1 MKNILYIIN
10 LDGEKIAFTN
20 GREYIRFVNGN
31 ASVRPVAKAIQVG
44 LFDEDARAIDAGKM
58 DKKIVYCFKY
68 GKQQTVA
75 FTSELARAIH
85 ARENGL
91 TGESFFEATCYN
103 WASDVNE
110 KLIKI
115 EENEGC

>member
-1 MKNILYIIN
+1 MKNILYVIN
-10 LDGEKIAFTN
+10 LNGEKIAFTN

-31 ASVRPVAKAIQVG
+31 AYRMPIAKAIQVG
-44 LFDEDARAIDAGKM
+44 LFDENAVAVDAGTM
-58 DKKIVYCFKY
+58 DHKKAYFLRCGKY
-68 GKQQTVA
+68 QTVA

-85 ARENGL
+85 AQENGL

-103 WASDVNE
+103 WASDVNLMLN
-110 KLIKI
+110 KK

>member
-1 MKNILYIIN
+1 M
-10 LDGEKIAFTN
+10 
-20 GREYIRFVNGN
+20 
-31 ASVRPVAKAIQVG
+31 
-44 LFDEDARAIDAGKM
+44 
-58 DKKIVYCFKY
+58 Y
-68 GKQQTVA
+68 GKHQTVA

-110 KLIKI
+110 MLSKK